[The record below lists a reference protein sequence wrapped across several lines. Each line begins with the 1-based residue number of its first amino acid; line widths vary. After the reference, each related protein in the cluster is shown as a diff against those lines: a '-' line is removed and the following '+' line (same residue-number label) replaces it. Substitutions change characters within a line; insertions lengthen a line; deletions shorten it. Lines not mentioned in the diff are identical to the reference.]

1 MRVKQQNEAWLEF
14 IQEKY
19 HELINSIPVPFRSV
33 VPSMIPEVGGV
44 YLITTRRSRY
54 EVPYYVGRS
63 QNLRRRIYKN
73 HLMGSIAN
81 ARLKRYLVGS
91 GECRDVRDAKEFIRS
106 NCSVR
111 WIEENDSRR
120 RGAIEGYAVGL
131 LFPIYGI
138 YQEH

>member
-1 MRVKQQNEAWLEF
+1 MRVKEQNEAWLEF
-14 IQEKY
+14 IQERY
-19 HELINSIPVPFRSV
+19 GALINCTPISFGRI

-54 EVPYYVGRS
+54 EVAYYIGRS
-63 QNLRRRIYKN
+63 KNLRRRIYTN
-73 HLMGSIAN
+73 HLMGPIAN

-91 GECRDVRDAKEFIRS
+91 GECRDVKDAKEFIRN

-120 RGAIEGYAVGL
+120 RGAIEGYCVGL